1 MKIEDVQIGQFGI
14 ARGSWPADCVV
25 FPSQR
30 KLVSVD
36 RHFMITSVD
45 TSDNTVWLDGAGEP
59 HATGAAAVLRQL
71 ALGRKGARDAELGAV
86 GTVGGVAVGA
96 GSGAP
101 FGLPCV
107 SGARAVSDS

>member
-36 RHFMITSVD
+36 RYFMITSVD
-45 TSDNTVWLDGAGEP
+45 TSDNTVWLDGAGWWPVEYVEP
-59 HATGAAAVLRQL
+59 LTTEQVQAKIHGLASEAERLKYALEHPMTLRAPSKY
-71 ALGRKGARDAELGAV
+71 ALTD
-86 GTVGGVAVGA
+86 
-96 GSGAP
+96 
-101 FGLPCV
+101 
-107 SGARAVSDS
+107 